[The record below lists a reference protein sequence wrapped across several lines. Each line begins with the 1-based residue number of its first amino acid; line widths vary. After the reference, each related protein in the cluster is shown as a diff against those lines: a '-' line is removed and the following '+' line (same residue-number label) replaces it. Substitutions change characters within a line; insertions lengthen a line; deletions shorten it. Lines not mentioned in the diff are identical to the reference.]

1 MKTLLLGG
9 VKSGKSREAE
19 RLAAESG
26 LPVTVIATANALDRE
41 MSERIEQHRTQR
53 NKNWYVIEE
62 PIALGHAVTQLS
74 GDHCVIVDCLTLW
87 LTNLLLADDE
97 TLFQQEKER
106 FEQALQRSDSRLLIV
121 SNETNMG
128 VTPMGELSRRYC
140 DEVGLLHQS
149 VAALS
154 DEVTLVIA
162 GLCHPLKTRHT

>member
-26 LPVTVIATANALDRE
+26 LPVTVIATADALDRE
-41 MSERIEQHRTQR
+41 MSERIKQHKTQR
-53 NKNWYVIEE
+53 NQNWHVIEE
-62 PIALGHAVTQLS
+62 PIALGHAVSQLAD
-74 GDHCVIVDCLTLW
+74 DHCVIVDCLTLW
-87 LTNLLLADDE
+87 LTNLLLAEDE
-97 TLFQQEKER
+97 ALFQQEKER
-106 FEQALQRSDSRLLIV
+106 FEQALQHSDSRLLIV

-162 GLCHPLKTRHT
+162 GLCHPLKIRHT